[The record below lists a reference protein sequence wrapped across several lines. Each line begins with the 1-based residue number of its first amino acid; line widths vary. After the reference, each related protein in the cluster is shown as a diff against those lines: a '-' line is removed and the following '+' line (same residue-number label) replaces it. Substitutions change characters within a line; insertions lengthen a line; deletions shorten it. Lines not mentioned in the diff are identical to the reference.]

1 MQVITERIETTAF
14 RLLVLPDGFP
24 LRLQGL
30 FRRFPHR
37 RRSVPCMI
45 GTAVIG
51 DHKHVREF
59 LRGITDRDP
68 VKPRCEIDSV
78 PVRLAA
84 ETMEPSSI
92 KLHAWVP
99 VIVERADS
107 HSGPVH
113 MDAGGFCGLPCSDR
127 SPHCV
132 KNIFR
137 FHHLLT

>member
-1 MQVITERIETTAF
+1 
-14 RLLVLPDGFP
+14 
-24 LRLQGL
+24 
-30 FRRFPHR
+30 
-37 RRSVPCMI
+37 MI

-51 DHKHVREF
+51 DHKHICEF

-99 VIVERADS
+99 VIVKWQTAIPDRFTWMPADS
-107 HSGPVH
+107 AACLAVTDP
-113 MDAGGFCGLPCSDR
+113 
-127 SPHCV
+127 
-132 KNIFR
+132 
-137 FHHLLT
+137 LTASKTFSVFIIS